1 MVLVQGRSGAFVCK
15 NCQKVHKS
23 HIAKIRKYILTWRN
37 NREKI
42 LFCPLGASYFCR
54 YTLFTCH
61 WRRDPQIEFL
71 GRQIVSHFAHF
82 SYDSNWLSHRV
93 VQNST
98 VIMIQKN
105 SLVYVA
111 HEEKSRRR
119 VHFGMKIEQK
129 WSTRGIEQDF
139 LAILCRVI
147 DWGSRLLSIWVIV
160 RIS

>member
-1 MVLVQGRSGAFVCK
+1 MLANCWQILLIKSYRQKHLSFQIHASKTTKPILHLVGVKTVWQNHVLVQGRSRAFVCK

-82 SYDSNWLSHRV
+82 SYDSN
-93 VQNST
+93 
-98 VIMIQKN
+98 
-105 SLVYVA
+105 
-111 HEEKSRRR
+111 
-119 VHFGMKIEQK
+119 
-129 WSTRGIEQDF
+129 
-139 LAILCRVI
+139 
-147 DWGSRLLSIWVIV
+147 
-160 RIS
+160 